1 MERLSPPTSGTQASN
16 RQQVRGFLTIHSTP
30 SALRHHIDWAIQG
43 VLGNWITLNWIQQ
56 PLLPATF
63 RTQLEF
69 RDRQGAAAQ
78 IASALGSWHYLNFEV
93 IENSETG
100 GELFRFT
107 PELGIHRA
115 VVDQSGAV
123 LINENQMT
131 HLLNNAFEEE
141 AIREGVAKI
150 IGTPWEA
157 ELDRF
162 RSVDAFEVAHLR
174 AI

>member
-1 MERLSPPTSGTQASN
+1 MEPLTPASSGASN

-30 SALRHHIDWAIQG
+30 SALRHHIDWGIQA
-43 VLGNWITLNWIQQ
+43 VLGSWITLNWIQQ
-56 PLLPATF
+56 PLLPTTF

-78 IASALGSWHYLNFEV
+78 IASALRSWHYLNFEV

-115 VVDQSGAV
+115 MVDQSGAV
-123 LINENQMT
+123 LINENQ
-131 HLLNNAFEEE
+131 LRIVLCNSFDEDS
-141 AIREGVAKI
+141 IREEVAKLM
-150 IGTPWEA
+150 GTPWEI
-157 ELDRF
+157 ELERF
-162 RSVDAFEVAHLR
+162 RRVDSLEVAHLR

>member
-1 MERLSPPTSGTQASN
+1 MPG
-16 RQQVRGFLTIHSTP
+16 
-30 SALRHHIDWAIQG
+30 
-43 VLGNWITLNWIQQ
+43 
-56 PLLPATF
+56 TF

-69 RDRQGAAAQ
+69 RGAQGAAAE
-78 IASALGSWHYLNFEV
+78 IASSLRSWHYLNFEV
-93 IENSETG
+93 IEGTETG

-123 LINENQMT
+123 LVNENQLSAILANT
-131 HLLNNAFEEE
+131 FDEDS
-141 AIREGVAKI
+141 IREEIAAMLGKS
-150 IGTPWEA
+150 WEQ

-162 RSVDAFEVAHLR
+162 RSVDLQEVPRLR

>member
-1 MERLSPPTSGTQASN
+1 MPG
-16 RQQVRGFLTIHSTP
+16 
-30 SALRHHIDWAIQG
+30 
-43 VLGNWITLNWIQQ
+43 
-56 PLLPATF
+56 TF

-69 RDRQGAAAQ
+69 RAAQGAAAE
-78 IASALGSWHYLNFEV
+78 IASSLRSWHYLNFEV
-93 IENSETG
+93 IEGTDLG

-123 LINENQMT
+123 QVNENQLT
-131 HLLNNAFEEE
+131 AILAQSFDEES
-141 AIREGVAKI
+141 IRQGIADMM
-150 IGTPWEA
+150 GNSWEI

-162 RSVDAFEVAHLR
+162 RSVGLQELPRLR

>member
-1 MERLSPPTSGTQASN
+1 MERLTTPSKPS
-16 RQQVRGFLTIHSTP
+16 QVRGFLTIHSAP
-30 SALRHHIDWAIQG
+30 SALRHHIDWAIQT
-43 VLGNWITLNWIQQ
+43 VLGNWIKPAWNPQ
-56 PLLPATF
+56 PLMPGTF

-69 RDRQGAAAQ
+69 RGAQGAAAE
-78 IASALGSWHYLNFEV
+78 IASSLRSWHYLNFEV
-93 IENSETG
+93 IEGTELG

-123 LINENQMT
+123 LVNENQLSAILANT
-131 HLLNNAFEEE
+131 FDEDS
-141 AIREGVAKI
+141 IREEIAAMLGRS
-150 IGTPWEA
+150 WEQ

-162 RSVDAFEVAHLR
+162 RSVDLQEVPRLR

>member
-1 MERLSPPTSGTQASN
+1 MERLTTPSN
-16 RQQVRGFLTIHSTP
+16 RQQVRGFLTIHSAP

-43 VLGNWITLNWIQQ
+43 VFGNWIKLSWNPQ
-56 PLLPATF
+56 PLMPGTF

-69 RDRQGAAAQ
+69 RGAQGAAAE
-78 IASALGSWHYLNFEV
+78 IASVLRSWHYLNFEV
-93 IENSETG
+93 IEGSETG

-123 LINENQMT
+123 LVNENQLAT
-131 HLLNNAFEEE
+131 LLASAFDEES
-141 AIREGVAKI
+141 IREGIATIV
-150 IGTPWEA
+150 GSSWES

-162 RSVDAFEVAHLR
+162 RSVDLQELPRLH